1 MRVLFSYYGYLD
13 RRIMIHF
20 FEEFEKLI
28 WDYEIE
34 RENIC
39 IIGSSVLTEEGFREN
54 HDFDFAITVE
64 ARTELLSKY
73 EDKLNVLPS
82 GTICFNKDV
91 QILQN
96 RYGELGIDDNMLFAK
111 EYSIPY
117 GKGLRIA
124 RFELEI
130 AKKITRFVAKDET
143 DLNAI
148 SNSEKLELIDW
159 KQVLNLVCNRRNLSN
174 SKGFCNQMKSIV
186 KSCLRRCKR
195 NYKNLFINNKKT
207 KEYIE
212 SYKQRFFCAIL
223 WGTVV
228 QYFDVIEA
236 DIAKH
241 HRIVK
246 SSTIDHL
253 SNIEQFVYDIYSIDN
268 IDKWKIKLKQA
279 YLSEITPSIRVVLF
293 EINNP
298 NFRVSERTGEFLSDE
313 GAKLK
318 NKIRNK
324 YNKKL
329 DKYIYDVIIH
339 TSDNYDISLK
349 MVEVIKSYGIISDV

>member
-1 MRVLFSYYGYLD
+1 
-13 RRIMIHF
+13 MIRF

-28 WDYEIE
+28 WEYEIG

-39 IIGSSVLTEEGFREN
+39 LIGSGVLTEEGFREN
-54 HDFDFAITVE
+54 HDFDFAITTE
-64 ARTELLSKY
+64 ARTKLLSKY
-73 EDKLNVLPS
+73 GDKLNVLPS
-82 GTICFNKDV
+82 GTICFNEDI

-96 RYGELGIDDNMLFAK
+96 RYGELGIDDNMLFTK
-111 EYSIPY
+111 EYSVPY
-117 GKGLRIA
+117 GKGLHIA
-124 RFELEI
+124 KLEVEI
-130 AKKITRFVAKDET
+130 AKKITRFVAKDEI
-143 DLNAI
+143 DLSAI
-148 SNSEKLELIDW
+148 GNSEKLELIDW
-159 KQVLNLVCNRRNLSN
+159 KQVLNLVCSRKNSN
-174 SKGFCNQMKSIV
+174 NAKGFCEQTKSIV
-186 KSCLRRCKR
+186 KSFLRRCKS
-195 NYKNLFINNKKT
+195 NYKNLFKNNKRT
-207 KEYIE
+207 KVYMK
-212 SYKQRFFCAIL
+212 SYKEVFFCAIL
-223 WGTVV
+223 WGTVL

-324 YNKKL
+324 YSKKL

-349 MVEVIKSYGIISDV
+349 MVEVIKRYGIISDV